1 MQRWIRPVS
10 ASRNSWIRVESKWL
24 QHKVIGFTVSGGYKM
39 ALLEDGRWVLF
50 SPYLIWSD
58 YGLFGWKLN
67 YRNYVKH
74 VIHGRHSLGSDDTV
88 KTYLALTTASLG
100 RKKKSKLY
108 YIDTSTGMGIKV
120 SEMLTYTFFS
130 ENAFLLSSL
139 PWAPEAV
146 TILLPYTAVIG
157 PTPNQYRFSWEF
169 RTGIQQSL
177 QCPQIPWT
185 KDMDNWVGTDI
196 LGHGTWR
203 RRHKGPC
210 EGTVAEGR
218 GRAQGQ
224 GTGAWACR
232 IGKRR
237 KEKKQLPCL
246 LMVFQ
251 SLLRADHS

>member
-130 ENAFLLSSL
+130 ENAFLTLLSAMGSRSCNYT
-139 PWAPEAV
+139 V
-146 TILLPYTAVIG
+146 TLYCCEWPHTKPIQILL
-157 PTPNQYRFSWEF
+157 
-169 RTGIQQSL
+169 GI
-177 QCPQIPWT
+177 
-185 KDMDNWVGTDI
+185 
-196 LGHGTWR
+196 
-203 RRHKGPC
+203 
-210 EGTVAEGR
+210 
-218 GRAQGQ
+218 
-224 GTGAWACR
+224 
-232 IGKRR
+232 
-237 KEKKQLPCL
+237 
-246 LMVFQ
+246 
-251 SLLRADHS
+251 